1 MYTNSINWFEV
12 LQTNGCRLTTARRAV
27 IEMIEELAMIGG
39 GYGLFTG
46 CSAGDTAASLIIKVG

>member
-27 IEMIEELAMIGG
+27 IEMMNANWLQVF
-39 GYGLFTG
+39 GL
-46 CSAGDTAASLIIKVG
+46 CSTCRFIS